1 MKRILPAALVL
12 VVLALI
18 AGHVFL
24 GATVFRLYR
33 AYNALRLDPL
43 GLRSAPLPPS
53 GHYDIL
59 LMGDSLAE
67 QWTFPEGS
75 VANAGR
81 HAQTSAQILLRMQRL
96 DADLHAD
103 LFLLSAGGND
113 LKTLRTDPDCA
124 PVIIQSALANLRE
137 ILRLAHRHSPRIHV
151 LTIPPIPSVPL
162 HLRPF
167 KSTRVMLDAL
177 DALNAGIREVAAEE
191 GAAAIDC
198 QRVFEG
204 LDPADIH
211 ASDGLHL
218 SETAYER
225 LRDHLRANQPGAAP

>member
-24 GATVFRLYR
+24 GTTVFRLYR

-96 DADLHAD
+96 DADLHQIRGRTACW
-103 LFLLSAGGND
+103 LYSRRSRRIFSLLEN
-113 LKTLRTDPDCA
+113 PF
-124 PVIIQSALANLRE
+124 
-137 ILRLAHRHSPRIHV
+137 
-151 LTIPPIPSVPL
+151 
-162 HLRPF
+162 HL
-167 KSTRVMLDAL
+167 
-177 DALNAGIREVAAEE
+177 
-191 GAAAIDC
+191 
-198 QRVFEG
+198 
-204 LDPADIH
+204 
-211 ASDGLHL
+211 
-218 SETAYER
+218 
-225 LRDHLRANQPGAAP
+225 

>member
-1 MKRILPAALVL
+1 MKRLVPAVL
-12 VVLALI
+12 LLAVLAWI
-18 AGHVFL
+18 AGYVLL
-24 GATVFRLYR
+24 GSVTLRLYR
-33 AYNALRLDPL
+33 AYNALRHDPL
-43 GLRSAPLPPS
+43 GLRSAPLPPP
-53 GHYDIL
+53 GHYNIL

-67 QWTFPEGS
+67 QWTFPQGA
-75 VANAGR
+75 VANAGN
-81 HAQTSAQILLRMQRL
+81 HAQTSAQTLLRMQRL
-96 DADLHAD
+96 DPDLRAD

-113 LKTLRTDPDCA
+113 LKTLRTDPDSA

-151 LTIPPIPSVPL
+151 LTIPPVPSVPL
-162 HLRPF
+162 HLRPLP
-167 KSTRVMLDAL
+167 STRVMLESL

-211 ASDGLHL
+211 ASDGIHL

-225 LRDHLRANQPGAAP
+225 LRAHLRAGQPGAAP